1 MIDKKIEKQIG
12 GFLGVFLVIA
22 SIYFLVLTVAQL
34 KKMPSIGN
42 PEPVARTITVEGR
55 SRVQIEPDL
64 SVINLGIRVENEDSS
79 LAQAENNELVNNIL
93 RRLNEVGIEQN
104 DLRTMNYNLRENRVW
119 NPSNG
124 NYEMRGWIV
133 DQNLEVKVRDMSI
146 VGEVLSLARE
156 FAITD
161 INGPNFQLDD
171 RKVYRERARELAIAD
186 AKKTA
191 EELSR
196 KLNIKLGKVIGFD
209 EWEEFD
215 YYQPPMREAMV
226 MDSSYGMPDLASGS
240 EEIVLNVN
248 ITYEL
253 R

>member
-22 SIYFLVLTVAQL
+22 SIYFLVMTVSQL
-34 KKMPSIGN
+34 KKMPSIGS
-42 PEPVARTITVEGR
+42 PAPVAWTISVDGQ
-55 SRVQIEPDL
+55 SRIQIEPDL

-79 LAQAENNELVNNIL
+79 LAQAENNELVNTLL
-93 RRLNEVGIEQN
+93 RRLNEMGIQQS

-124 NYEMRGWIV
+124 DYEMRGWIV
-133 DQNLEVKVRDMSI
+133 DQNLEVKVRELDMVS
-146 VGEVLSLARE
+146 EVLSLARD
-156 FAITD
+156 FRITD
-161 INGPNFQLDD
+161 IDGPNFQLDD
-171 RKVYRERARELAIAD
+171 RRVYRERARELAIND
-186 AKKTA
+186 AERA
-191 EELSR
+191 AIELSE
-196 KLNIKLGKVIGFD
+196 KLNIRLGRVVGFD
-209 EWEEFD
+209 EWEEGS
-215 YYQPPMREAMV
+215 YGQSYLRELAV
-226 MDSSYGMPDLASGS
+226 MDGGNILPDMARGS